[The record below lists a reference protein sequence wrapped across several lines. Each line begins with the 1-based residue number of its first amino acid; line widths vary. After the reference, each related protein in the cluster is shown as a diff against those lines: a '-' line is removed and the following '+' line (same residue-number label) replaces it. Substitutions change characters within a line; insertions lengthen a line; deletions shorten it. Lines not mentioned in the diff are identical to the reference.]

1 MSISRRKFSREEKL
15 KIVKQ
20 SLEEDSSLDALAKQ
34 YKVHS
39 NSISKWRRKYLL
51 HVTDAFLGYAFAL
64 LLLAAACSQP
74 TPPAAQQQPPT
85 QAVRRPAEFEPCAAV
100 WMHWPNYDHRKGI
113 SNEKAS
119 LAIMAALL
127 PYVPVR
133 VVVPSDSVGRLV
145 RTRFPE
151 NPGIATVTMP
161 YREFW
166 ARDMGAAFA
175 LDGQGRASIT
185 DFGFNAWGYAPE
197 GDSLANLDEKL
208 DERLA
213 AQQQFTLRSSD
224 LRTEGGDHEVNG
236 QGTIILTE
244 AVELTRNPSLTK
256 AQIEAEFARML
267 GVRHFIWLKKG
278 LREDDYTFAG
288 PMRDARGRRVY
299 TLLTTNGHTDE
310 FVRFVAPGKVLL
322 AQTDSN
328 TTDPIEKENARRL
341 EESCQILKNA
351 TDQDGNPLEIVRIP
365 LPYPIVE
372 ALRPGDPV
380 YDLISEM
387 DYTDGSKFP
396 KGRPV
401 LGMAAASYL
410 NFTIANGCV
419 VMPKYWRAGQP
430 EAVRLRDAEAMRI
443 VQAAF
448 PDKKIIALD
457 VLAVNW
463 GGGGIHCITN
473 NQPRGR

>member
-1 MSISRRKFSREEKL
+1 MRPFVGLFLVFCITACVDTSKPSRP
-15 KIVKQ
+15 
-20 SLEEDSSLDALAKQ
+20 DAKSPLQ
-34 YKVHS
+34 G
-39 NSISKWRRKYLL
+39 L
-51 HVTDAFLGYAFAL
+51 
-64 LLLAAACSQP
+64 
-74 TPPAAQQQPPT
+74 
-85 QAVRRPAEFEPCAAV
+85 RRPAEFEPCAAV
-100 WMHWPNYDHRKGI
+100 WLHWPHYDHRQGI

-119 LAIMAALL
+119 LAIIEALL
-127 PYVPVR
+127 PFVQVR
-133 VVVPSDSVGRLV
+133 VVVPSDSVGMAV
-145 RTRFPE
+145 RAHFPE
-151 NPGIATVTMP
+151 KTGLATVTLP

-175 LDGQGRASIT
+175 IDAQGRLCLT

-208 DERLA
+208 DERVA
-213 AQQQFTLRSSD
+213 ASQQFAMRSSD

-236 QGTIILTE
+236 KGTIILTE
-244 AVELTRNPSLTK
+244 AVECTRNPTMTK
-256 AQIEAEFARML
+256 TQIEAEFARML
-267 GVRHFIWLKKG
+267 GIKKVIWLKQG
-278 LREDDYTFAG
+278 LREDDYTFSG
-288 PMRDARGRRVY
+288 PMKDANGRSVY

-310 FVRFVAPGKVLL
+310 FVRFVSPTKVLL
-322 AQTDSN
+322 AQADAN
-328 TTDPIEKENARRL
+328 ATDPIEKENARRL

-351 TDQDGNPLEIVRIP
+351 TDQDGKPLEIVRMP

-380 YDLISEM
+380 YDMISEM
-387 DYTDGSKFP
+387 NYTDGSKFP
-396 KGRPV
+396 KGKPV

-419 VMPKYWRAGQP
+419 VMPKYWRPGQP
-430 EAVRLRDAEAMRI
+430 EAVRQRDAEAQQI

-473 NQPRGR
+473 NQPVVK